1 VILGGGVGRIAVSDG
16 VGGSCGDSGVGGA
29 DAGVRIV
36 STVVSTISVVLG
48 LCGNSQHQKTGNLH
62 RNILVQNY

>member
-1 VILGGGVGRIAVSDG
+1 LS
-16 VGGSCGDSGVGGA
+16 
-29 DAGVRIV
+29 
-36 STVVSTISVVLG
+36 